1 MRYLGSVS
9 GSGVLDPETD
19 DAAKAEF
26 EFECYVVKADVVTG
40 SGEII
45 AATDVLKRLFGRNE
59 TPFTTEAGH
68 KLKLRLSD
76 SKAAPS
82 GDSAHVV
89 VSGDLPVVKGRSLF
103 WGAPAQAAP
112 PA

>member
-9 GSGVLDPETD
+9 GSGVLDPESA
-19 DAAKAEF
+19 DAAKADF

-45 AATDVLKRLFGRNE
+45 AAPETLRRLFGRNE
-59 TPFTTEAGH
+59 APFTTAAGH

-76 SKAAPS
+76 SKTAPS

-89 VSGDLPVVKGRSLF
+89 VSGELPVVRGRTLH
-103 WGAPAQAAP
+103 WPDPADAPTP
-112 PA
+112 

>member
-19 DAAKAEF
+19 EAAKADF

-45 AATDVLKRLFGRNE
+45 AATDVLQRLFGRNE
-59 TPFTTEAGH
+59 TPFTTAAGH
-68 KLKLRLSD
+68 KLKVRLSD
-76 SKAAPS
+76 TKAAPT

-89 VSGDLPVVKGRSLF
+89 VSGDLPVVKGRSLY
-103 WGAPAQAAP
+103 WADPSGAGAA
-112 PA
+112 